1 MPHGRAVI
9 IIEACEE
16 SGRCPNQMPAPQ
28 PKPKTPLYPTTIIPN
43 KRFSPDLPHYVMML
57 KQRIGTPSL
66 IVCLDRY
73 TLSLLHSHQNPST
86 HSTFSAAV
94 AITTPCGSQRPCAG
108 SLAAI
113 SRYPTLGTFSAVT
126 RAVNVTECSGYNPQ
140 RGRALRLLLR
150 RRPLLF
156 PHSAAAVVSHRGRG
170 KRQVTHNG
178 FWASF

>member
-73 TLSLLHSHQNPST
+73 TLSLVISHQNPST
-86 HSTFSAAV
+86 HSTLSAAV
-94 AITTPCGSQRPCAG
+94 AITTPCGSQRLCAG
-108 SLAAI
+108 WLAAI
-113 SRYPTLGTFSAVT
+113 SRYPTL
-126 RAVNVTECSGYNPQ
+126 
-140 RGRALRLLLR
+140 ALLA
-150 RRPLLF
+150 P
-156 PHSAAAVVSHRGRG
+156 SHG
-170 KRQVTHNG
+170 QLM
-178 FWASF
+178 